1 MDISLAAERSIAAQ
15 NTREELKQF
24 YRDLHI
30 SEWDW
35 DPRFWT
41 VAGIL
46 AGKELEPW
54 EFRRWYA
61 LGWVRPIE
69 RSPFYELTCR
79 GEEARD
85 SGKDAIEE
93 DDEGDYDD
101 WDDY

>member
-1 MDISLAAERSIAAQ
+1 MEVSLFAERSIAAQ
-15 NTREELKQF
+15 NTREEKKQF
-24 YRDLHI
+24 YRDIHDA
-30 SEWDW
+30 EWYDAW

-54 EFRRWYA
+54 DFRRWYA
-61 LGWVRPIE
+61 LGWLRPTE

-93 DDEGDYDD
+93 DDAEDDWYDD
-101 WDDY
+101 